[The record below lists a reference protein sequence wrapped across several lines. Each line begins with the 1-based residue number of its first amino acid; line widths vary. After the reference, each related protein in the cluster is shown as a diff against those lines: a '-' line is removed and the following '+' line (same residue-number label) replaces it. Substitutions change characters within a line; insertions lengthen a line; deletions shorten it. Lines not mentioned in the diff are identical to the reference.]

1 MNGTTVSHIPIL
13 QPNERSIGPG
23 KPALLGKGKSRLL
36 FVVGAALL
44 VLALIAGVWP
54 RLSEHKIATADTAQ
68 LSVPNVTVVSPSAGA
83 PPDGLMLPAEVK
95 PWQEASIFSRV
106 NGYLKSWAVDIG
118 AHVEQDQALAEID
131 TPDLDH
137 QLEQARSQAA
147 LAEKSYELAKSTNE
161 KWQQLF
167 KQGVVSELD
176 AQNTATAEATNKANA
191 EAFAANLRV
200 LEQQVAFKRVTAPFA
215 GTITA
220 RNLNVGDLIVANN
233 TSIEMFHIQQ
243 DNPLRIYFRVPQANA
258 TDIRVGQPI
267 DVVFP
272 DEGGKTV
279 QAKVATT
286 SESIAAN
293 SRTLLVELHL
303 DNPDNHI
310 QPGSYAQAR
319 LASSSLGQIVTVPN
333 NALLF
338 RAQGL
343 QVGVVKPDNKVELRD
358 LKVGRDFG
366 TTIEVVQGLTPSDR
380 VILNPADS
388 LLTGDVVR
396 VAATS
401 AAAPAPASSPVVEV
415 AKK

>member
-1 MNGTTVSHIPIL
+1 MNGTTISNTLLIGPK
-13 QPNERSIGPG
+13 ERVAGPG
-23 KPALLGKGKSRLL
+23 KSVFGQHGSRRLL
-36 FVVGAALL
+36 IIGLALL
-44 VLALIAGVWP
+44 VLALIAGIVP
-54 RLSEHKIATADTAQ
+54 RLSQRRQAAADTKQ
-68 LSVPNVTVVSPSAGA
+68 LQVPNVSVVSPSAGA

-106 NGYLKSWAVDIG
+106 NGYLKSWVVDIG
-118 AHVEQDQALAEID
+118 AHVDQDQLLAEID

-147 LAEKSYELAKSTNE
+147 LAQKSFELATSTND
-161 KWQQLF
+161 KWQKLF
-167 KQGVVSELD
+167 KEGVVSDLD
-176 AQNTATAEATNKANA
+176 AENTATAQETNKANA
-191 EAFAANLRV
+191 DAFAANLRV

-215 GTITA
+215 GTVTA

-233 TSIEMFHIQQ
+233 TGMEMFHIQQ
-243 DNPLRIYFRVPQANA
+243 MNPLRIYFRVPQANA
-258 TDIRVGQPI
+258 TDIRVDQPI

-272 DEGGKTV
+272 DQAGKTLP
-279 QAKVATT
+279 AKVATT
-286 SESIAAN
+286 SESITPN

-303 DNPDNHI
+303 DNPDNQI

-319 LASSSLGQIVTVPN
+319 LTSGSLGQVVTLPN
-333 NALLF
+333 NTLLF

-343 QVGVVKPDNKVELRD
+343 QVGVVKPDNHVELRD
-358 LKVGRDFG
+358 IKVGRDFG
-366 TTIEVVQGLTPSDR
+366 TSIEIVQGVTLSDK

-388 LLTGDVVR
+388 LVTGDTVR

-401 AAAPAPASSPVVEV
+401 APSAIAAA

>member
-1 MNGTTVSHIPIL
+1 MNTTALSSNWLVGHKE
-13 QPNERSIGPG
+13 QPTG
-23 KPALLGKGKSRLL
+23 KPPFLGTRGARRLTIVGVVLLSL
-36 FVVGAALL
+36 V
-44 VLALIAGVWP
+44 VLAGVLP
-54 RLSEHKIATADTAQ
+54 RLSQRRQAVADTKQ
-68 LSVPNVTVVSPSAGA
+68 LEVPNASVVSPTASA

-118 AHVEQDQALAEID
+118 AHVEQDQLLAEID

-147 LAEKSYELAKSTNE
+147 LAQRSFDLAKVTNDR
-161 KWQQLF
+161 WQQLWHE
-167 KQGVVSELD
+167 GVVSDLD
-176 AQNTATAEATNKANA
+176 AKNTATNQETTKANA
-191 EAFAANLRV
+191 DAFAANLRV

-220 RNLNVGDLIVANN
+220 RNTNVGDLIVANN
-233 TSIEMFHIQQ
+233 TGMEMFHIQQ
-243 DNPLRIYFRVPQANA
+243 NNPLRIYFRVPQANA
-258 TDIRVGQPI
+258 GDIHVDQTI

-272 DEGGKTV
+272 DKGGKTL

-303 DNPDNHI
+303 DNANNEI

-319 LASSSLGQIVTVPN
+319 LTPDSLGQIVTLPN
-333 NALLF
+333 NTLLF

-343 QVGVVKPDNKVELRD
+343 QVGVVKANNRVELRD
-358 LKVGRDFG
+358 IKVGRDFW
-366 TTIEVVQGLTPSDR
+366 TTIEIVQGVTASDK

-388 LLTGDVVR
+388 LTTE
-396 VAATS
+396 ATVHI
-401 AAAPAPASSPVVEV
+401 AAASASSVTPSL
-415 AKK
+415 AQK

>member
-1 MNGTTVSHIPIL
+1 MNGITLSGIHLAGTKAGS
-13 QPNERSIGPG
+13 G
-23 KPALLGKGKSRLL
+23 KPSIGKGKVRFLIVIGITL
-36 FVVGAALL
+36 
-44 VLALIAGVWP
+44 LALAVVAGVLP
-54 RLSEHKIATADTAQ
+54 RLSQQRAASADNIQ
-68 LSVPNVTVVSPSAGA
+68 LAVQTVSVVSPTVGA
-83 PPDGLMLPAEVK
+83 PPDGLMLPAEVR

-118 AHVEQDQALAEID
+118 AHVNQDQPLAEID

-147 LAEKSYELAKSTNE
+147 LAQKSYELAKTTNE

-200 LEQQVAFKRVTAPFA
+200 LEQQVAFKNVTAPFP

-233 TSIEMFHIQQ
+233 TSLEMFHIQQ
-243 DNPLRIYFRVPQANA
+243 TNTLRIYFRVPQANA
-258 TDIRVGQPI
+258 PDIHVDQMI

-272 DEGGKTV
+272 DQGGKTV

-303 DNPDNHI
+303 DNPNNQI
-310 QPGSYAQAR
+310 QPGSYAQVR
-319 LASSSLGQIVTVPN
+319 LNASSLGQIVTVPN
-333 NALLF
+333 NTLLF

-343 QVGVVKPDNKVELRD
+343 QVGVVKPDNTVELRD
-358 LKVGRDFG
+358 IKVGRDLG
-366 TTIEVVQGLTPSDR
+366 TIIQIVEGVAPSDK

-388 LLTGDVVR
+388 LVTGNVVN
-396 VAATS
+396 VAG
-401 AAAPAPASSPVVEV
+401 PASSPGSAV
-415 AKK
+415 AQK

>member
-1 MNGTTVSHIPIL
+1 MFMNGTTISNTFLIGHK
-13 QPNERSIGPG
+13 ERSIGSG
-23 KPALLGKGKSRLL
+23 KPALFGNRGARRLIMI
-36 FVVGAALL
+36 GGALL
-44 VLALIAGVWP
+44 CVAIIAGVVP
-54 RLSEHKIATADTAQ
+54 RLSQRRQATIDTKQ
-68 LSVPNVTVVSPSAGA
+68 LAVPNVSVVSPSAGA
-83 PPDGLMLPAEVK
+83 PSDGLMLPAEVK

-118 AHVEQDQALAEID
+118 AHVDQDQLLAEVD

-137 QLEQARSQAA
+137 QLEQARSQAT
-147 LAEKSYELAKSTNE
+147 LAQKSLQQAKSTND
-161 KWQQLF
+161 KWQQLWHR
-167 KQGVVSELD
+167 GVVAELD
-176 AQNTATAEATNKANA
+176 AENMATSQATNQANT

-200 LEQQVAFKRVTAPFA
+200 LEQQVAFKHVTAPFA

-233 TSIEMFHIQQ
+233 TGMEMFHIQQ
-243 DNPLRIYFRVPQANA
+243 TNPLRIYFRVPQANVG
-258 TDIRVGQPI
+258 DIHVGKAI

-272 DEGGKTV
+272 DQAGKTLP
-279 QAKVATT
+279 AKVATT

-303 DNPDNHI
+303 DNAENQI

-319 LASSSLGQIVTVPN
+319 LPSGSLAQIVTLPN
-333 NALLF
+333 NTLLF

-343 QVGVVKPDNKVELRD
+343 QVGVVKPDNSVELRD
-358 LKVGRDFG
+358 IKVGRDFG
-366 TTIEVVQGLTPSDR
+366 TTIEIVQGVTASDK

-388 LLTGDVVR
+388 LVTGDTVQI
-396 VAATS
+396 AATAS
-401 AAAPAPASSPVVEV
+401 PSPAPEV